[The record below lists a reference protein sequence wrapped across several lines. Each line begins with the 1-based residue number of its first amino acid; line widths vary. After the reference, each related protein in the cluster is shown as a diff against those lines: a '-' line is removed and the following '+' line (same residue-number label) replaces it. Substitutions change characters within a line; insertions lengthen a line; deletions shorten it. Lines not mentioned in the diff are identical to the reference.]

1 MKGIIGYIVA
11 IFIACFLTIA
21 AFYFLGELLDSEI
34 EVSTITRKYSSI
46 INEAEY
52 SQFYFKKYLESKIL
66 EDRSKGIPYQT
77 ISKEIPKTIFVK
89 LDNSDSQFKI
99 IDMYEEFGSLI
110 VKGEIYCTYKDSVI
124 EVNLSKD
131 VTFKFS
137 S

>member
-66 EDRSKGIPYQT
+66 EDRSKGIPYQ
-77 ISKEIPKTIFVK
+77 
-89 LDNSDSQFKI
+89 
-99 IDMYEEFGSLI
+99 
-110 VKGEIYCTYKDSVI
+110 
-124 EVNLSKD
+124 
-131 VTFKFS
+131 
-137 S
+137 